1 MEKKRRKANSQME
14 PQSSNGRDGVDDV
27 AARQNVQHHA
37 MPAVPDLDVPSLDV
51 PNLGEI
57 TSTFEPITDVVPP
70 SASTTPAATAA
81 STVPRVSDSPES
93 DVPGAADAARV
104 SFSGESDTHGAA
116 PGVRMSFSPESDV
129 PGAADAAR
137 VSFSGESDTHG
148 AVPGARVSFSPE
160 SDIRG
165 AAPGVRMSFS
175 PESDTQGSRKP
186 GRPRGLGASQSESLP
201 KAKPALFTAEPKE
214 PGLSTQEMSEVHAS
228 AYARSIPHPTGA
240 AAAERPP
247 QIPLAPVKRVR
258 AQFNPLA
265 DGLLYLVVFVGGF
278 LGTAMRYGL
287 SLAFP
292 APEDAGGFLG
302 AFRWPTF
309 GANMLACFLL
319 AVVTVCVSQA
329 SWLTRRVKQ
338 LVSNGAGLGLCGGCS
353 TLSTLGIE
361 ELTSFHDGEIGGALT
376 YVLATFV
383 CGVLCS
389 MIGVKVGLLL
399 TARRKSQVLREAV
412 RNAALS
418 KDGSV
423 PVVEGVT
430 RGLNG
435 GSDASEALIA
445 VDVPIVVDK
454 PVAVPSAD
462 GNARDVRET
471 AVVPGDKEA
480 ATGIPAFEPAPI
492 TDEIPLVGDLMTGEV
507 RVAPESERDANAAS
521 VSTGEFPLVPPAGDD
536 AVLNA
541 ISGTT
546 AGTTTGTT
554 TGTMSDATSDAAPDA
569 TVAEQ
574 PGEGIER

>member
-1 MEKKRRKANSQME
+1 M
-14 PQSSNGRDGVDDV
+14 
-27 AARQNVQHHA
+27 
-37 MPAVPDLDVPSLDV
+37 
-51 PNLGEI
+51 
-57 TSTFEPITDVVPP
+57 
-70 SASTTPAATAA
+70 
-81 STVPRVSDSPES
+81 
-93 DVPGAADAARV
+93 
-104 SFSGESDTHGAA
+104 
-116 PGVRMSFSPESDV
+116 
-129 PGAADAAR
+129 
-137 VSFSGESDTHG
+137 
-148 AVPGARVSFSPE
+148 
-160 SDIRG
+160 
-165 AAPGVRMSFS
+165 
-175 PESDTQGSRKP
+175 
-186 GRPRGLGASQSESLP
+186 
-201 KAKPALFTAEPKE
+201 
-214 PGLSTQEMSEVHAS
+214 HAS

-292 APEDAGGFLG
+292 APEDAGGFFG

-361 ELTSFHDGEIGGALT
+361 ELTSFHDGEIGVALT
-376 YVLATFV
+376 YVLATFA

-399 TARRKSQVLREAV
+399 TARRKSKVLREAV
-412 RNAALS
+412 RDAALS

-462 GNARDVRET
+462 GDARDVRGT

-480 ATGIPAFEPAPI
+480 ATGIPVFEPAPI

-507 RVAPESERDANAAS
+507 RVASESGRDADVAS
-521 VSTGEFPLVPPAGDD
+521 VSTGEFPLVPSAGDD
-536 AVLNA
+536 VVLNA

-546 AGTTTGTT
+546 TGTT
-554 TGTMSDATSDAAPDA
+554 AGTMSDATSDAAPDA

-574 PGEGIER
+574 QGEGIER